1 MTNNVML
8 LSNML
13 ARQHVAEL
21 KFKQKKLVE
30 NRKFATLNNYFSTR
44 SH

>member
-1 MTNNVML
+1 MTNKVML

-30 NRKFATLNNYFSTR
+30 NRKFATLKNYFSTR